1 MAAEE
6 ARDADLA
13 EDELGVERVV
23 EGLCDLLDRN
33 SGWWERLCACVRVCR
48 GGGEGEET
56 SVSCMSVCDRSLD
69 GQLLAPRPQS

>member
-33 SGWWERLCACVRVCR
+33 SGWWERMCACVSVYRGK
-48 GGGEGEET
+48 GGGGT
-56 SVSCMSVCDRSLD
+56 TRVSCMSV
-69 GQLLAPRPQS
+69 Q